1 MSDTRTRITFEE
13 KQYHGHKFI
22 KYKLIPPNKKT
33 EGFINASY
41 HRYDVT
47 SDTFEKITEHVGG
60 FSANM
65 TRREIENIAKYGKTV
80 TEMMLICVP
89 QEGNRFIYFFAY
101 LDENGKLLKHY
112 ADDNP
117 INYLYFVQKLEP
129 SMTETGYTF
138 DLMDADTEQKLAP
151 LFKNFCENPDVT
163 FHIQVDGKE
172 ITYDD
177 VLYCDFFDIFKDEIK
192 ENLKNVGAAYT
203 KFTLDCNFLSG
214 IHARYHVYDS
224 NDNPIKYYQ
233 AKSGIRDINAYVEYK
248 QKTKDKNYTKDNVD
262 DDDFESKVSI
272 STLHH
277 ISEHLHLTK
286 NFE

>member
-1 MSDTRTRITFEE
+1 MSDTRLDFEE

-22 KYKLIPPNKKT
+22 KYKLTRPDEKT
-33 EGFINASY
+33 ETFTNATY

-47 SDTFEKITEHVGG
+47 SDAFKKITEHVGG

-65 TRREIENIAKYGKTV
+65 TRREIENIAKEGKTV
-80 TEMMLICVP
+80 TEMMLVCVP
-89 QEGNRFIYFFAY
+89 QEGNRFIYFFTY
-101 LDENGKLLKHY
+101 LDENENLLRHY
-112 ADDNP
+112 ANDNP
-117 INYLYFVQKLEP
+117 VDYLYFVQKLEP
-129 SMTETGYTF
+129 SMTEEGYTF
-138 DLMDADTEQKLAP
+138 DLMAADTKQKLAP

-163 FHIQVDGKE
+163 FHIQVDGRE

-177 VLYCDFFDIFKDEIK
+177 TLYCNFFDIFKDEMK
-192 ENLKNVGAAYT
+192 ENLKNVGAAYM

-214 IHARYHVYDS
+214 IHARCYVYDN

-248 QKTKDKNYTKDNVD
+248 QKTENKNYTKDNVD
-262 DDDFESKVSI
+262 DDDFKSKVPI
-272 STLHH
+272 STLRN

-286 NFE
+286 NFG